1 MRSIYRV
8 AAVLLSFTLYISAT
22 HAQSPEQLKNWHQFR
37 GPQANGVAPQSNPP
51 TEWSETKNV
60 RWKVEVPG
68 LGSSTPIIWNDK
80 VFLLSA
86 IETDQVGEGA
96 VKPED
101 QPKRQFGIVFPHKIH
116 QFVILCLDRKTGKT
130 LWQQTATEQV
140 PHEGVHPDNDFA
152 SASPITDGE
161 RLYVPFGSRG
171 IYAFDLDG
179 KLLWK
184 RDLGKMQIK
193 VSFGEGSSPALYRNL
208 LIVPWDHEGE
218 SFIAALDTKTG
229 ETKWKTA
236 RDEKTAWATPL
247 VVETDKGAQIVTNAS
262 AKVRSYDALTGE
274 LLWEC
279 GGQVGNVT
287 PSPVSNGELVFC
299 MSGFRGNALYA
310 LPLDQRGD
318 LTDTDKIA
326 WQSDRGTPYIPSPL
340 LYGNRLWF
348 NQGNEGIVSCLDAK
362 TGKPLIER
370 TRMPGIAKIY
380 ASPVAAAD
388 RVYFTSRDGLTLVVR
403 NSDEFEVLA
412 ENKLE
417 GEQFDASPAI
427 AGDELFI
434 RSQQHVY
441 CIGN

>member
-1 MRSIYRV
+1 MKYRIIL
-8 AAVLLSFTLYISAT
+8 ACAFLLGCSASAVMG
-22 HAQSPEQLKNWHQFR
+22 QSPEQLKNWHQFR
-37 GPQANGVAPQSNPP
+37 GPQANGVAPEADPP
-51 TEWSETKNV
+51 TEWSESKNI

-80 VFLLSA
+80 VFVLA
-86 IETDQVGEGA
+86 AVETDRVAEGA

-101 QPKRQFGIVFPHKIH
+101 QPQRQFGIVFPHKIH

-152 SASPITDGE
+152 SASPITDGK

-171 IYAFDLDG
+171 IYAYDLDG
-179 KLLWK
+179 KLLWQ
-184 RDLGKMQIK
+184 RDLGRMQIK
-193 VSFGEGSSPALYRNL
+193 VSFGEGSSPALYGDL

-218 SFIAALDTKTG
+218 SFITALDTKTG
-229 ETKWKTA
+229 ETKWKTP

-247 VVETDKGAQIVTNAS
+247 VVETGDGAQVVTNAS
-262 AKVRSYDALTGE
+262 AKVRSYDARTGE

-310 LPLDQRGD
+310 LPLDERGD

-326 WQSDRGTPYIPSPL
+326 WKGDRGTPYIPSPL

-348 NQGNEGIVSCLDAK
+348 TQGNEGILTCLDAK

-370 TRMPGIAKIY
+370 TRLPGLSKVY
-380 ASPVAAAD
+380 SSPVGAAG
-388 RVYFTSRDGLTLVVR
+388 RIYFTSRDGLTLTVK
-403 NSDEFEVLA
+403 NSDQFEVIA

-417 GEQFDASPAI
+417 GDQFDASPAI
-427 AGDELFI
+427 AGKQLFI
-434 RSQQHVY
+434 RSLKHLY
-441 CIGN
+441 CIEAQ